1 VIILGLETSCDE
13 TACAVVE
20 NGTTIL
26 SNVVASSQDIHAKY
40 GGIIP
45 ENAAREQAKAMIP
58 VLKEALA
65 LSAVEGSTIDAIAVT
80 VGPGLI
86 GSLLIGVETAKALA
100 FAWNKPLVPV
110 NHLVGHIYANWLKP
124 ENSENSESQ
133 KIRRSD
139 RSENL
144 KLQNS
149 EFSDRPSFPN
159 IVLLVSGGHT
169 ELILMTGHG
178 KFEYLGG
185 TRDDAAGECFDKGAR
200 LLNLG
205 YPGGPAIS
213 AAADE
218 SRIKNQESGIKLP
231 RPMIYDK
238 GFDFSFSGLKTA
250 VLNLTANRSPLNAS
264 AVAYELQE
272 AITDVLVA
280 KTLRAAQNF
289 KVKNILLA
297 GGVVANKKLRE
308 KFQFQISNFKFQIK
322 LCVPP
327 PSLCTDN
334 AAYIA
339 SAAFFNYHPVPW
351 QKVDADPSLDI

>member
-1 VIILGLETSCDE
+1 MIILGLETSCDE
-13 TACAVVE
+13 TACAVVS
-20 NGTTIL
+20 NGTVIL

-45 ENAAREQAKAMIP
+45 ENAAREQVKSIIP
-58 VLKEALA
+58 VIKEAL
-65 LSAVEGSTIDAIAVT
+65 LKSEIRDPKSEIDALAVT

-100 FAWNKPLVPV
+100 FAWNEPLIPV
-110 NHLVGHIYANWLKP
+110 NHLVGHIYANWLEP
-124 ENSENSESQ
+124 RTQ
-133 KIRRSD
+133 
-139 RSENL
+139 NL
-144 KLQNS
+144 
-149 EFSDRPSFPN
+149 EPSFPAL
-159 IVLLVSGGHT
+159 VLLVSGGHT
-169 ELILMTGHG
+169 ELILMKGHG

-272 AITDVLVA
+272 AITDVLVT
-280 KTLRAAQNF
+280 KTLRAAQKF

-297 GGVVANKKLRE
+297 GGVAANKRLRE
-308 KFQFQISNFKFQIK
+308 KFQSIIHNSKFIIQ
-322 LCVPP
+322 LRVPP

-351 QKVDADPSLDI
+351 QQVDADPSLDI

>member
-1 VIILGLETSCDE
+1 MIILGLETSCDE

-205 YPGGPAIS
+205 YPCGPAIS

-238 GFDFSFSGLKTA
+238 GLILA
-250 VLNLTANRSPLNAS
+250 
-264 AVAYELQE
+264 
-272 AITDVLVA
+272 LV
-280 KTLRAAQNF
+280 
-289 KVKNILLA
+289 V
-297 GGVVANKKLRE
+297 
-308 KFQFQISNFKFQIK
+308 
-322 LCVPP
+322 
-327 PSLCTDN
+327 
-334 AAYIA
+334 
-339 SAAFFNYHPVPW
+339 
-351 QKVDADPSLDI
+351 